1 MSAICVNSDFGMVK
15 LSRTTLTFFSLAGLA
30 FGAAGALTAGL
41 TGLML
46 VLEVGLTLAG
56 AVVLVGVTFWAVPV
70 RFGAGVLLAGR
81 LTLAVFCLVK
91 DTLEG
96 VVLLVVAFVMRDS
109 FKKWC
114 IQFIPFIFKNQR

>member
-1 MSAICVNSDFGMVK
+1 MVK

-46 VLEVGLTLAG
+46 AFEVDFTLAG
-56 AVVLVGVTFWAVPV
+56 AVVLVGVTFWAVSV

-81 LTLAVFCLVK
+81 LTLAVVCLVK
-91 DTLEG
+91 DTRE
-96 VVLLVVAFVMRDS
+96 VMVLLVVAFVMRGS
-109 FKKWC
+109 FKKRC